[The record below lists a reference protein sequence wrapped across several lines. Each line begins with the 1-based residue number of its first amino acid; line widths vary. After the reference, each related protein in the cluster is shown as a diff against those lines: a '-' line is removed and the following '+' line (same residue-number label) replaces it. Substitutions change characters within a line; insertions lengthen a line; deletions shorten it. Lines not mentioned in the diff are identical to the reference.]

1 MKIYHVFFI
10 HSSISGHL
18 GCCLVL
24 IFINNATMNRYL
36 FEIVIL
42 FYFFAIYPEPGLL
55 NDIVFLFLVLLRNLH
70 TIFQSYCTTRNTFP
84 FFYILTN
91 TCHFDS
97 KLPER
102 LGWYLI
108 VVLVCISLLKMLNT
122 FLYTCLLVC
131 IFSSKKMSIQI
142 LCPFL
147 IRWLWQWWWYDDY
160 FGYWVAWISYI
171 LWILIPYQIHSL
183 QRFLPS
189 FGCLLI

>member
-1 MKIYHVFFI
+1 M
-10 HSSISGHL
+10 
-18 GCCLVL
+18 
-24 IFINNATMNRYL
+24 
-36 FEIVIL
+36 
-42 FYFFAIYPEPGLL
+42 
-55 NDIVFLFLVLLRNLH
+55 
-70 TIFQSYCTTRNTFP
+70 FP

-122 FLYTCLLVC
+122 FLYTCCFVYFLW
-131 IFSSKKMSIQI
+131 KKMSIQI
-142 LCPFL
+142 LWPFL

-160 FGYWVAWISYI
+160 FGYWVAWIYCI

-189 FGCLLI
+189 FGCLLILFKFFFCTDKTKSNQLFVWCSSNCLPLLLLPVILLSCPKIFVMTNECPVAFSYVLVSELMISCLTVVFNPFQVNFVSDIR